1 MVARPRRR
9 VLDWGT
15 LYDFELVAHA
25 APATVAI
32 GTVGDATDYRAEA
45 VAPQRVDPCGER
57 LPAARSRERRHSRV
71 RMLC

>member
-15 LYDFELVAHA
+15 LYDFEFVAHP

-32 GTVGDATDYRAEA
+32 GAAGDATDYRAEA
-45 VAPQRVDPCGER
+45 VAP
-57 LPAARSRERRHSRV
+57 AR
-71 RMLC
+71 